1 MKTIMMSNYQVYSYC
16 YHENKTMFIY
26 FVQFNEVEG
35 VYTLSTPTNG
45 IIYKS
50 CILQDCI
57 NFIVIDI
64 SLCLELC
71 K

>member
-1 MKTIMMSNYQVYSYC
+1 MTTMKITNHQVYSC
-16 YHENKTMFIY
+16 FHNDTMFIY

-50 CILQDCI
+50 CRIQDCI